1 MYFGE
6 IEREAAGQL
15 IALALAED
23 LGTLS
28 DVTTEALIP
37 PDQTGSVE
45 IVARS
50 SGVLA
55 GLPVVEMVFAEVD
68 ANVEFR
74 SHTSDGELLAPG
86 QVVAQISGPVRSLL
100 IAERTCLNFL
110 THLSGVAT
118 LTRRYV
124 EAIAHSHAD
133 IYDTRKTLPGWR
145 ALEKYAVTA
154 GGGKNHRMGLY
165 DMILI
170 KDNHLAGW
178 RAESEDRSLAA
189 AVRAAQKQQPPGP
202 TSRLKSIRSSSS
214 PMPSPASPISFCS
227 ITCRSTRCARPWRCV
242 TSGPRASSSKPRE
255 ACRSRPLPPSRRQA
269 LSGSVS
275 APSRIQRPRL
285 IWRLIGVARAKFDR
299 VARLAPTR
307 RALVRK
313 AGRVA

>member
-23 LGTLS
+23 LGASS
-28 DVTTEALIP
+28 DLTTEALIP
-37 PDQTGSVE
+37 PDQAGSVE
-45 IVARS
+45 VVARA

-55 GLPVVEMVFAEVD
+55 GLPVVEMVLAEVD

-74 SHTSDGELLAPG
+74 SLTADGALLAPG
-86 QVVAQISGPVRSLL
+86 QVVAQISGTVRSLL
-100 IAERTCLNFL
+100 VAERTCLNFL
-110 THLSGVAT
+110 SHLSGVAT

-145 ALEKYAVTA
+145 ALQKYAVTA

-178 RAESEDRSLAA
+178 RAASGDRSLAA
-189 AVRAAQKQQPPGP
+189 AIRAAQKHAPAGTDIEIEVDTLEQLADALAGEPDIVLLDNMSLDQMREAVALRNERAPGVELEASGGVSLE
-202 TSRLKSIRSSSS
+202 TVAAIAATGVERISVGALTHSA
-214 PMPSPASPISFCS
+214 PALDLAFD
-227 ITCRSTRCARPWRCV
+227 WN
-242 TSGPRASSSKPRE
+242 RAS
-255 ACRSRPLPPSRRQA
+255 
-269 LSGSVS
+269 G
-275 APSRIQRPRL
+275 
-285 IWRLIGVARAKFDR
+285 
-299 VARLAPTR
+299 
-307 RALVRK
+307 
-313 AGRVA
+313 